1 MMVVWVQILC
11 LSRLFYYMLLDSK
24 SGSDGYSVCFL
35 YQVGEKCLK
44 MLVVRETFEVQGM
57 S

>member
-11 LSRLFYYMLLDSK
+11 LSRLFYYTLLDLK

-35 YQVGEKCLK
+35 YQVEEKCLK
-44 MLVVRETFEVQGM
+44 MLIVRETFEVQGM

>member
-11 LSRLFYYMLLDSK
+11 LSRLFYHTLLDSK
-24 SGSDGYSVCFL
+24 SGSDGYSVYFL
-35 YQVGEKCLK
+35 YEAGEKCLK